1 MKSNSLKDVKDRNEQ
16 FTNIAILKA
25 AFLDRHL
32 PVLSIDTKKKELL
45 GNYYREG
52 TYYGQEVRCVNDHD
66 FASFAEGRVI
76 PHGIYDIAQ
85 NKGFLTLGIS
95 KDTSA
100 FVCDNIEYFWINDL
114 QYTYPEAE
122 YILLLFDG
130 GGSNS
135 CRHYLVKEDLYKL
148 AKRLQMN
155 LIMAHY
161 PAYCSKWNPI
171 EHRLFCHITRTWQ
184 GAVFE
189 NIAIVKELAE
199 RTKTKTGLSVKV
211 WINPKQYETK
221 RTVNYAFKNNLEKY
235 INFAESLPKWN
246 YSINYQN

>member
-16 FTNIAILKA
+16 FRNIAVLKT
-25 AFLDRHL
+25 AFLDRNL

-52 TYYGQEVRCVNDHD
+52 TYYGQESRCVNDHD

-76 PHGIYDIAQ
+76 PHGIYDVAQ
-85 NKGFLTLGIS
+85 NKGFLTLGVS

-100 FVCDNIEYFWINDL
+100 FVCDNIEYFWINEL

-148 AKRLQMN
+148 AKRLQIN

-161 PAYCSKWNPI
+161 PTYCSKWNPI
-171 EHRLFCHITRTWQ
+171 EHRLFCHITRAWQ
-184 GAVFE
+184 GAVFD

-199 RTKTKTGLSVKV
+199 RTKTKTGLSVKA
-211 WINPKQYETK
+211 WINPKQYVTK
-221 RTVNYAFKNNLEKY
+221 RTVNYAFKNNLKRY
-235 INFAESLPKWN
+235 INFAESLPQWN
-246 YSINYQN
+246 YSINY